1 MSNDKAETLA
11 HRTDWGEVDPRTYPL
26 VGTVRFV
33 CEQIGDNARIA
44 QANRLIH
51 AVDALCE
58 AEGEAR
64 VRVHLTVAPGSDA
77 RQAVEVRIQPLTR
90 RSEDA
95 DKALA
100 DKIITRWPE
109 VMTKGTGRWTTA

>member
-1 MSNDKAETLA
+1 MTQEKAETLA

-26 VGTVRFV
+26 VGTVRLA
-33 CEQIGDNARIA
+33 CEKIGDNERVS

-58 AEGEAR
+58 AEGEPR
-64 VRVHLTVAPGSDA
+64 VRIHLTVAPGGDA
-77 RQAVEVRIQPLTR
+77 RKAIEVRIQPLTQR
-90 RSEDA
+90 TEAA

-100 DKIITRWPE
+100 AKIVARWPE
-109 VMTKGTGRWTTA
+109 VLAKGKDRWTAV

>member
-1 MSNDKAETLA
+1 MTTQAETLG

-26 VGTVRFV
+26 VGTIRLLSDK
-33 CEQIGDNARIA
+33 IGSSERVS

-58 AEGEAR
+58 TEGENR
-64 VRVHLTVAPGSDA
+64 VRVHLTVPPGGDP
-77 RQAVEVRIQPLTR
+77 RKVVEVRIQPLTQI
-90 RSEDA
+90 SEAA

-100 DKIITRWPE
+100 AKVVARWPE
-109 VMTKGTGRWTTA
+109 IMAKGEGRWTTA